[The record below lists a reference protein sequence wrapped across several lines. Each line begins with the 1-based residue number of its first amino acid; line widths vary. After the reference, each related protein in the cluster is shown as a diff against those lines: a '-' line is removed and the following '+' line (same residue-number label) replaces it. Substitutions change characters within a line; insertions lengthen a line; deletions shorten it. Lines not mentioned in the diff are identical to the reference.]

1 MESMCNLTRKY
12 EIYIASHP
20 WPFIIVPC
28 LVTAVLSSGIFLNF
42 HIVRGVHYLYSP
54 LDARWKTEEAVFG
67 ENWAADDE
75 HFYPGKDVLRR
86 RGLYLIVKSAD
97 DGDVLRQEHA
107 AQFLQILNW
116 VTSTAFIS
124 TEGKR
129 FSYSDICLHFQ
140 NECFSN
146 THARLIADVYAK
158 GDQAHFNLTY
168 PLYYT
173 RFATEPVDV
182 SRTFGG
188 VVLNG
193 NRVQSAKAWLVLFQ
207 LKHHEPEMEKLSA
220 DFENLLVRAVESGTA
235 PGPLLNIFYFHSD
248 TFEQELA
255 NENKRITPMFSI
267 TFSVLI
273 VFSILCT
280 FNVKWIALPSV
291 LQVLSKPLMG
301 VIGVVSAL
309 MAIISSTGLLLLFD
323 VTFVDMCTVMPFL
336 SLTIGIDDSFL
347 MLAAWHETPRH
358 LDVDKR
364 IGSSMRHAAVSISIT
379 TLTDALAFL
388 IGAIAPLPAVKYFC
402 FYSCS
407 AIVFIFFYC
416 LTMFVACLA
425 LQGRL
430 EAKNANSLSMGQVK
444 DLSRLEKLS
453 LVDLALH
460 MGSIAEDVK
469 TISNNNNNVD
479 PKSINLFQDSR
490 LWYQKFFED
499 RYAPFIANRWTV
511 IFAVLSKII
520 DFQATDILWLIND
533 LLIFQLMN
541 IVLTD
546 SRPRRFLE
554 MRKKFFPEDITRM
567 DVAIM
572 HPPRMAVAAEREPFL
587 KVLQEI
593 EETSCSSGRSSTE
606 FWYFSFEKYM
616 GELGFLDAWTGV
628 LNDEES
634 FSENLRGFLM
644 ANDKFAYDM
653 LRTRNGSTKAF
664 RFVTRL
670 RNVGTD
676 ELIYRCAQRMRKLCD
691 DYPQYALSTYTP
703 LWNLADQYEIMW
715 PQTLQD
721 LYISIAVMLCVA
733 LLFIPQPLCAPLIG
747 VSIASVALG
756 VLGIMPFLNVNLDAT
771 SMITIA
777 MSVGFSVDFAAHVS
791 YAFMTPA
798 FSRLRSTLGTVG
810 WPITQASMSVLLGIS
825 SLSFVDSYVVQTCF
839 KTVVLVI
846 TFGTIHALLFLPL
859 VLMFSHKAYLLWSVR
874 SSGKVHPQ
882 STMEYGKQRQ

>member
-1 MESMCNLTRKY
+1 
-12 EIYIASHP
+12 
-20 WPFIIVPC
+20 
-28 LVTAVLSSGIFLNF
+28 
-42 HIVRGVHYLYSP
+42 
-54 LDARWKTEEAVFG
+54 
-67 ENWAADDE
+67 
-75 HFYPGKDVLRR
+75 
-86 RGLYLIVKSAD
+86 
-97 DGDVLRQEHA
+97 
-107 AQFLQILNW
+107 
-116 VTSTAFIS
+116 
-124 TEGKR
+124 
-129 FSYSDICLHFQ
+129 
-140 NECFSN
+140 
-146 THARLIADVYAK
+146 
-158 GDQAHFNLTY
+158 
-168 PLYYT
+168 
-173 RFATEPVDV
+173 
-182 SRTFGG
+182 
-188 VVLNG
+188 
-193 NRVQSAKAWLVLFQ
+193 
-207 LKHHEPEMEKLSA
+207 
-220 DFENLLVRAVESGTA
+220 
-235 PGPLLNIFYFHSD
+235 
-248 TFEQELA
+248 
-255 NENKRITPMFSI
+255 
-267 TFSVLI
+267 
-273 VFSILCT
+273 
-280 FNVKWIALPSV
+280 
-291 LQVLSKPLMG
+291 
-301 VIGVVSAL
+301 
-309 MAIISSTGLLLLFD
+309 
-323 VTFVDMCTVMPFL
+323 
-336 SLTIGIDDSFL
+336 
-347 MLAAWHETPRH
+347 
-358 LDVDKR
+358 
-364 IGSSMRHAAVSISIT
+364 
-379 TLTDALAFL
+379 
-388 IGAIAPLPAVKYFC
+388 
-402 FYSCS
+402 
-407 AIVFIFFYC
+407 
-416 LTMFVACLA
+416 
-425 LQGRL
+425 
-430 EAKNANSLSMGQVK
+430 
-444 DLSRLEKLS
+444 
-453 LVDLALH
+453 
-460 MGSIAEDVK
+460 MGSIAEEPDDSVK

-479 PKSINLFQDSR
+479 PAFKTELQDSR

-511 IFAVLSKII
+511 IFAVLLFGTYVTTAAIGSQNVVVGF
-520 DFQATDILWLIND
+520 D
-533 LLIFQLMN
+533 LMN

-791 YAFMTPA
+791 YAFMTQNISPDDEDPA